1 MQEEKKFYEI
11 PYGEE
16 PFGELESEPE
26 IYLEQPVRH
35 ETVIDGKKMIIQAGG
50 IARQADC
57 AVTVQTGGTVV
68 LVSVVGAE
76 EPAEGVDFLPLTVD
90 VEERM
95 YAAGKIPGGFI
106 KREGRPSEKAILT
119 ARLIDRPL
127 RPSFPKDF
135 FNEVQVIC
143 FIISVDKINPPDVLA
158 LNGAGAAL
166 TASPIPFNGPVAAVR
181 VGRVNGGW
189 IINPTF
195 QELELSDLDLVV
207 AGNRDAI
214 LMVEAGAKEIA
225 EEDVV
230 RALEVAHAKI
240 KELCVFQDEFREK
253 FVAQFPER
261 GRKREVIP
269 VGLSY
274 LEIETKIREMAT
286 GKLREALKEPEK
298 AARERQEELIE
309 DEVMEELASLIE
321 GRERYVA
328 SVLKKIKRE
337 EVRRMI
343 IEENRRA
350 DGRTPDEIRPID
362 VKAHVLPRPHGS
374 GLFTRGQTQVL
385 SVVTLGTVREE
396 QMIDGLGV
404 EESKRYL
411 HHYNFPPFSTGEIA
425 FLRGPRR
432 REIGHGALAERALL
446 SVIPSE
452 EEFPYTIRVVS
463 DVLESNGSTS
473 MASVCG
479 STIALMD
486 AGVPIKAPV
495 AGIAMGLIKEEDKVV
510 VLTDILGMEDALG
523 DMDFKVAGTATGITA
538 LQMDMKVVG
547 VGADI
552 LRVALEKARTA
563 RLYIL
568 DKIREVIPQPR
579 PALSKYAPR
588 IWTMKIPIDKIGD
601 LIGPKG
607 KTIRGIIDEVGADK
621 VTIDIE
627 DDGTVY
633 IASTDGES
641 AALARSMIEAIIKEP
656 EPGERYVGK
665 VTRTLSFGA
674 FVEIAPGKE
683 GLVHI
688 SRLAPGRVPSVESVV
703 KVGDALPV
711 EVTEIDSQGR
721 INLASVDAIEAAKA
735 AGKEIAPLRKET
747 RRPSRGAPRG
757 GRGERPR
764 RGGGR

>member
-1 MQEEKKFYEI
+1 MQEERRFYEV

-16 PFGELESEPE
+16 PYGELEAEPE
-26 IYLEQPVRH
+26 VYLEQPVRH
-35 ETVIDGKKMIIQAGG
+35 ETVIDGKKLIISAGG

-57 AVTVQTGGTVV
+57 AVTAQTGGTVV

-135 FNEVQVIC
+135 FNEVQVVC
-143 FIISVDKINPPDVLA
+143 FIVSVDKVNPPDVLA

-181 VGRVNGGW
+181 VGRVDGGW

-214 LMVEAGAKEIA
+214 LMVEAGAKEVS

-230 RALEVAHAKI
+230 RALEIAHEKI
-240 KELCVFQDEFREK
+240 KELCDFQDEFREK
-253 FVAQFPER
+253 YAEAFPEK

-274 LEIETKIREMAT
+274 LEIETKIREMVT

-328 SVLKKIKRE
+328 SILKKIKRE

-446 SVIPSE
+446 SIIPTE

-495 AGIAMGLIKEEDKVV
+495 AGIAMGLVKEGDKVV

-523 DMDFKVAGTATGITA
+523 DMDFKVAGTAAGITA

-552 LRVALEKARTA
+552 LRTALEKARTA

-568 DKIREVIPQPR
+568 EKIREVIPEPR
-579 PALSKYAPR
+579 PTLSKYAPR

-641 AALARSMIEAIIKEP
+641 AALARSMVEAIIKEP
-656 EPGERYVGK
+656 EPGERFVGK

-721 INLASVDAIEAAKA
+721 INLASVEAVEAAKA
-735 AGKEIAPLRKET
+735 AGKEIAPIRKEP
-747 RRPSRGAPRG
+747 RRAPHRPPREGRG
-757 GRGERPR
+757 GRPR
-764 RGGGR
+764 RGVER